1 MLILASNKDLLLGL
15 TGKYLE
21 KWKCIHFAW
30 QIKTSNEMTHK
41 HFAEKNI
48 SSKWGKSETDRERR
62 KSISYKDGLNTTICL
77 SENKLKETNYLKGVK

>member
-1 MLILASNKDLLLGL
+1 
-15 TGKYLE
+15 
-21 KWKCIHFAW
+21 
-30 QIKTSNEMTHK
+30 MTHK